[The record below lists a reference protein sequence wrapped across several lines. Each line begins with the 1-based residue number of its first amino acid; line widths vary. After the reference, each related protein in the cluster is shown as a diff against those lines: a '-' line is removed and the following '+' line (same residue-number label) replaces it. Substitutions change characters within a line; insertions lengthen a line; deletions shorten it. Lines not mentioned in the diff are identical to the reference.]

1 MKYKTIELI
10 REEGIAF
17 IYLNRPKVLN
27 AMNETMK
34 SELIHALKETEEDDN
49 IRVMILT
56 GRGRGFCAGADL
68 NRFLEVQESD
78 KDHKKKSTLRLPS
91 LNAGACLRP
100 ELRPRG
106 SGLTLRGAS
115 SPHLQ
120 RRGLAPPNGSRFGS
134 LDLPRAFIQYPKPI
148 IAAINGPSYGFGFT
162 VTLTCDIRLASE
174 RAKFSCAFIRIGVT
188 PEFCS
193 TYFLPRLVGY
203 GKAAELIFT
212 ARPFDAHEA
221 LEIGAVNQVFP
232 HNRLMP
238 EAKKM
243 AKQIASMPPIAV
255 QKSKEILRHGMQ
267 STLDQVIQHEA
278 MVFLDAMKTEEHR
291 LALSKLLAKMKFR
304 NGRSH
309 RTKK

>member
-1 MKYKTIELI
+1 MEYKDIELI
-10 REEGIAF
+10 IEEGIAF

-27 AMNETMK
+27 ALNETMK
-34 SELIHALKETEEDDN
+34 YELIHALKETEEDNN

-68 NRFLEVQESD
+68 NRFMEIQQSD
-78 KDHKKKSTLRLPS
+78 KDHQKK
-91 LNAGACLRP
+91 
-100 ELRPRG
+100 
-106 SGLTLRGAS
+106 
-115 SPHLQ
+115 
-120 RRGLAPPNGSRFGS
+120 SRFGS

-148 IAAINGPSYGFGFT
+148 IAAINGASYGFGFT

-174 RAKFSCAFIRIGVT
+174 RAKFSCAFVRLGLT

-193 TYFLPRLVGY
+193 TYFLPRLIGY

-212 ARPFDAHEA
+212 ARPFDAYEA

-238 EAKKM
+238 EAKKI
-243 AKQIASMPPIAV
+243 AKQIASMPPPAV

-267 STLDQVIQHEA
+267 STLDQVIQHES
-278 MVFLDAMKTEEHR
+278 MVFLDSMKTEEHE
-291 LALSKLLAKMKFR
+291 LALSKLLAQMKSR
-304 NGRSH
+304 NVRTHRS
-309 RTKK
+309 KK

>member
-1 MKYKTIELI
+1 MEYKDIELI
-10 REEGIAF
+10 REEGVALIT
-17 IYLNRPKVLN
+17 LNRPNVLN
-27 AMNETMK
+27 ALNETMRN
-34 SELIHALKETEEDDN
+34 ELIHALKETEEDRN

-56 GRGRGFCAGADL
+56 GRGRAFCAGADL
-68 NRFLEVQESD
+68 NRFVEFRERD
-78 KDHKKKSTLRLPS
+78 KDHKKKSGFS
-91 LNAGACLRP
+91 
-100 ELRPRG
+100 
-106 SGLTLRGAS
+106 
-115 SPHLQ
+115 
-120 RRGLAPPNGSRFGS
+120 S

-174 RAKFSCAFIRIGVT
+174 RAKFSCAFVRIGVT

-193 TYFLPRLVGY
+193 TYFLPRLIGY

-232 HNRLMP
+232 HHRLIP

-243 AKQIASMPPIAV
+243 AKQIAFMPPTAV
-255 QKSKEILRHGMQ
+255 QKSKELLRHGMQ

-278 MVFLDAMKTEEHR
+278 MVFIDALKTEEHQS
-291 LALSKLLAKMKFR
+291 ALSKLLAQMKFK
-304 NGRSH
+304 NVKTHRS
-309 RTKK
+309 KK